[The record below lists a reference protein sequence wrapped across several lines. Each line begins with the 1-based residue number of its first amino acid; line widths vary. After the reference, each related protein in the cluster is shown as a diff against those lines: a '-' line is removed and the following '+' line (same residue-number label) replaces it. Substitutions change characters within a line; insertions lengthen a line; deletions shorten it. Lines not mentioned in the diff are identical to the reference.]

1 MCGRLLSGCTVDTEL
16 IQQPLPPSPFPP
28 PSSAPLFLSQGTSV
42 VSPIITPV
50 ILISIMVLYATNSP
64 ARLLHTNCVVFFTAF
79 YFPMSKMV
87 IYMMVIESSLHLR
100 IWLQQPLLPLSLLL
114 PFLLLPSPSLSLLS
128 SLPVIWYDQE
138 PLPPPGPY
146 HARPTTGLPQH
157 LLRNT
162 STRALNCDCCC
173 GEGDMIAYWCV
184 RQLSE
189 AY

>member
-1 MCGRLLSGCTVDTEL
+1 MYHTNTEL

-114 PFLLLPSPSLSLLS
+114 PFLLLS
-128 SLPVIWYDQE
+128 SL
-138 PLPPPGPY
+138 LPPPLSLSKLSGMTKSPFPLLDPIMLGP
-146 HARPTTGLPQH
+146 
-157 LLRNT
+157 LL
-162 STRALNCDCCC
+162 AYLNVYF
-173 GEGDMIAYWCV
+173 GTPLSELFVMIAVAV
-184 RQLSE
+184 RRPWSM
-189 AY
+189 

>member
-1 MCGRLLSGCTVDTEL
+1 
-16 IQQPLPPSPFPP
+16 
-28 PSSAPLFLSQGTSV
+28 
-42 VSPIITPV
+42 
-50 ILISIMVLYATNSP
+50 MVLYATNSP

-87 IYMMVIESSLHLR
+87 IYMMVSESSLHLR

-114 PFLLLPSPSLSLLS
+114 PFLLLPSPPFYLLPPPP

-146 HARPTTGLPQH
+146 HARPTTGLPQR

-173 GEGDMIAYWCV
+173 GEGDYWCV